1 MKAKNVFVVTVN
13 WKNGPDT
20 VEALQSICDVNS
32 PCVGGVVV
40 CDNASND
47 GSSELIRSWAAAA
60 DVGLLEY
67 TWRAGGFVL
76 SESATSNF
84 RDGSG
89 LEVVLIH
96 TGANLG
102 FSGGNNVGIEFIR
115 RNRAY
120 EQIFLLNN
128 DALLKRG
135 AVESMAETFIDP
147 KVGMCGATVVYH
159 HTPDRIQALGGSRF
173 SPLFGRASHIGAGR
187 LVSDARHRGE
197 VEKNL
202 DYILGAALMIS
213 RHCLDAIGL
222 LEERYFLYYEEID
235 WATRARRAG
244 FTLAYAPDAVIFHK
258 EGGTIG
264 SSTDRTKR
272 SLLSEYYLLRSRLS
286 FTRKLY
292 PVYLPTVLLFSGFQ
306 VIRHLA
312 RGEFGR
318 FKNGCRALLGRRFL
332 PS

>member
-1 MKAKNVFVVTVN
+1 MKAERVFIVTVN

-20 VEALQSICDVNS
+20 VDALQSIVEVNS
-32 PCVGGVVV
+32 PSIGGVVV

-47 GSSELIRSWAAAA
+47 GSCELIRSWAAAA
-60 DVGLLEY
+60 GIALLEY
-67 TWRAGGFVL
+67 GWREGGFVL
-76 SESATSNF
+76 SEDAAPK
-84 RDGSG
+84 RREGSG
-89 LEVVLIH
+89 LEIVLIR

-120 EQIFLLNN
+120 DLIFLLNN
-128 DALLKRG
+128 DALLEHG
-135 AVESMAETFIDP
+135 AVESMAETFVDP

-173 SPLFGRASHIGAGR
+173 SPVFGRASHIGAGR
-187 LVSDARHRGE
+187 LVTAPRNRGE
-197 VEKNL
+197 VEQNL
-202 DYILGAALMIS
+202 RYVLGAALMIS
-213 RHCLDAIGL
+213 RPCLDAIGL

-244 FTLAYAPDAVIFHK
+244 FTLAYAPDAVVFHK
-258 EGGTIG
+258 EGGSIG
-264 SSTDRTKR
+264 SSADRAKR

-292 PVYLPTVLLFSGFQ
+292 PFCLPTVLLFSGFQ
-306 VIRHLA
+306 VIRHLW

-318 FKNGCRALLGRRFL
+318 FKNGFRALRGRPFL
-332 PS
+332 PN